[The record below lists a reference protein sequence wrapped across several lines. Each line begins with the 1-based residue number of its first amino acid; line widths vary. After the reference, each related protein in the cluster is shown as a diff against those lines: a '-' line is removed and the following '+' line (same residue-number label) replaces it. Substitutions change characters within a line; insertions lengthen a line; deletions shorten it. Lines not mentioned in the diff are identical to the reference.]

1 MPQLT
6 TIEAWDELTIET
18 FATLEAE
25 KHTAQLSVHP

>member
-6 TIEAWDELTIET
+6 TIEARDELTIET

-25 KHTAQLSVHP
+25 KHTAQLCARP